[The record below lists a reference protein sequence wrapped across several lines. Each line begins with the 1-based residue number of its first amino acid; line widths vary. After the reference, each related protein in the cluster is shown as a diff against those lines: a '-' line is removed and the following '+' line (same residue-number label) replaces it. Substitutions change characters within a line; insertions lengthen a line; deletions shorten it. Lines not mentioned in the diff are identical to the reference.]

1 MTYRLSDV
9 ATLVKWSNDK
19 PNKYLLYKIRDTTD
33 YWYVSSQKDYT
44 QLWRYWRS
52 CSATA
57 SFIPVATAQLQQLCQ
72 PTVMGAGFVWTCY
85 ASQHNTLYHKWNTPT
100 TRTRPSSCCQPV
112 SALGSRTEDMAN
124 VKVWSQRN
132 NLTLNCTSVATGNE
146 VIGFGSNLHR
156 RETEVPLS
164 LCEILKN
171 AFVRQGLFQG
181 IFRGAQFQKLMYDV
195 MH

>member
-1 MTYRLSDV
+1 MISRISIYCTRYVIQLTIDTLALKKTIHNYGATGAV
-9 ATLVKWSNDK
+9 ALQLH
-19 PNKYLLYKIRDTTD
+19 LLYQSPRRSYSSCASLLWWVRD
-33 YWYVSSQKDYT
+33 
-44 QLWRYWRS
+44 L
-52 CSATA
+52 CGLATRH
-57 SFIPVATAQLQQLCQ
+57 ST
-72 PTVMGAGFVWTCY
+72 
-85 ASQHNTLYHKWNTPT
+85 TLYHKWNTPT